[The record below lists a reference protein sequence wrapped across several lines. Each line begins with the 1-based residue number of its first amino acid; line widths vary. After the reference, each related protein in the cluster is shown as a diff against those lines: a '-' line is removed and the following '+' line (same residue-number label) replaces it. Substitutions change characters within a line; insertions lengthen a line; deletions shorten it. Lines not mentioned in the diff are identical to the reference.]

1 MDWPTGAVVAGE
13 QLARLGQPTEPGSLL
28 KIATLVA
35 AFATGLASPDTR
47 VPCEGEA
54 TVKGQVVRCS
64 HPRLRHPLRPAEAV
78 AVSCNV
84 WFATVGARLPR
95 ARLDGV
101 LAALGLPPTP
111 AGVPMPLVATGMRAL
126 PSPPMAWVEA
136 LSRLLRQPSAVPLSP
151 DARATL
157 VEGLRGAALYG
168 TANAFSERGLD
179 VLAKTGTAN
188 QPAGGTLGVVVA
200 AWPAGAPTR
209 ALVLV
214 APGVA
219 GKDAADLAAAV
230 VANPPREA
238 KPSASLGA

>member
-1 MDWPTGAVVAGE
+1 RRRDVSRGRVKMRAASVTALLAVMCLAPAARHDVASAQPAPNVSGAWAIVDLPTGAVVAGE
-13 QLARLGQPTEPGSLL
+13 RLARLRQPTEPGSFL

-54 TVKGQVVRCS
+54 TVKGQLVRCS

-101 LAALGLPPTP
+101 LVALGLPPTP
-111 AGVPMPLVATGMRAL
+111 AGVPMPLAATGLRAL

-136 LSRLLRQPSAVPLSP
+136 LSRLLR
-151 DARATL
+151 
-157 VEGLRGAALYG
+157 
-168 TANAFSERGLD
+168 
-179 VLAKTGTAN
+179 
-188 QPAGGTLGVVVA
+188 
-200 AWPAGAPTR
+200 
-209 ALVLV
+209 
-214 APGVA
+214 
-219 GKDAADLAAAV
+219 
-230 VANPPREA
+230 
-238 KPSASLGA
+238 